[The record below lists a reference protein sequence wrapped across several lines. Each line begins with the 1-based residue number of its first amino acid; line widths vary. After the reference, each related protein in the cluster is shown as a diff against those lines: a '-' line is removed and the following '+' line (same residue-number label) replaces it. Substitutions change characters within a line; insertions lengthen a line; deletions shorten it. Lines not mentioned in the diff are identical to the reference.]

1 VLVSITQIAECLKK
15 LGYEELT
22 DIQRE
27 SLKHLLKG
35 KHAIIIAPT
44 GSGKT
49 EAAMFP
55 IMLRISAEKVE
66 PIAVIY
72 ITPLRALNRDLERR
86 LRLISE
92 CFELRV
98 AVRHGDTPGSL
109 RKHIAK
115 DPPHILITTPE
126 SLNYIL
132 LDDTLRDKLRNI
144 EFVVIDEYR
153 EMLES
158 KRGALLLTVLN
169 LLEEII
175 KKKFVKVALTAT
187 LSNIE
192 LAVKMLSS
200 GGDVTVIRDPGLKAF
215 KIEVVNP
222 TECASEECK
231 LICNEVDNYKLAS
244 RINTILSLAKKHKHI
259 LVFTNTR
266 TLAES
271 LNYLLRQLNSIHKFT
286 VEVHHGSLSKQHRE
300 NVERAFKERKINIL
314 VATSSLELGI
324 DIGHVEHVV
333 QYMSPRQAVRLVQ
346 RVGRSRHRIGEVS
359 EGTIIVTDNILHEL
373 EARVLTLRTISGDLE
388 EEYVIEKPL
397 DVLAYA
403 IALYVA
409 LNPNGVSIS
418 EFFETIKKIPLYSNL
433 EFDEYK
439 KVIEF
444 LSYTRVLSVHDSV
457 LKPTRKTKL
466 YLYTTSMIPSSREV
480 NVVDISSDKRIGVL
494 DEEYVVVNISPGDVL
509 ILAGRPWRVLNYND
523 RDAKLYVEPVSIELT
538 EAFIPHWEGENIP
551 VEYSTASKVGEALR
565 SIKAHIRNVENF
577 LPNVTS
583 EILEYVKDLGD
594 DITIY
599 VDYIKDF
606 KIVVINVFG
615 GSRVNN
621 AIRDIVRY
629 VLKSYFPYI
638 RFEIHSTSYA
648 IIIRFIDLID
658 EHIVEYIV
666 DTIRDLYKY
675 VTPEK
680 IRQIAMSSNTFLWRI
695 YQVGQRFGAISP
707 GTPTSRRLLEAFTET
722 VIGDEALKEVLF
734 RDYDIKSLRQLAER
748 IREGSIQITR
758 RIYNT
763 LQKHHAIIL
772 EYVEIPIIKELPTLD
787 KTTYLEKLMQRRVL
801 LICVKCGHTIEG
813 TVKEILSSMKD
824 YLCPKCGYA
833 TLTLV
838 KGDIEV
844 ELNILDKARRSLKLT
859 SNERR
864 IYEDLVTRSMLLY
877 RFKEKALLA
886 LAARGVSTS
895 EAGRILSRVF
905 SGADILEEIY
915 EAEKRFLRAGVFLK
929 K

>member
-1 VLVSITQIAECLKK
+1 MLVNITQIAECLKE

-22 DIQRE
+22 SIQRE
-27 SLKHLLKG
+27 SLKYLLKG
-35 KHAIIIAPT
+35 KHVIIIAPT

-55 IMLRISAEKVE
+55 IMLKISAEKSE
-66 PIAVIY
+66 PIAAIY

-86 LRLISE
+86 LKLISE
-92 CFELRV
+92 CFKLRV
-98 AVRHGDTPGSL
+98 AVRHGDTPSSL

-132 LDDTLRDKLRNI
+132 LDDTLREKLRNL

-158 KRGALLLTVLN
+158 KRGALLLTVLS
-169 LLEEII
+169 LLEKII
-175 KKKFVKVALTAT
+175 KKQFVRVALTAT

-192 LAVKMLSS
+192 LATKMLSLS
-200 GGDVTVIRDPGLKAF
+200 GDVTVIRDPSLRAF

-222 TECASEECK
+222 TECASEECR
-231 LICNEVDNYKLAS
+231 LICSEIDNCKLAA
-244 RINTILSLAKKHKHI
+244 RISTILDLAKRHRHV

-266 TLAES
+266 SLAES
-271 LNYLLRQLNSIHKFT
+271 LNYLLRRLGSIHELA
-286 VEVHHGSLSKQHRE
+286 VDVHHGSLSRQHRE
-300 NVERAFKERKINIL
+300 SVERAFKEGKINVL

-346 RVGRSRHRIGEVS
+346 RIGRSRHRIGEVS
-359 EGTIIVTDNILHEL
+359 EGTVIVTENILHEL
-373 EARVLTLRTISGDLE
+373 EARILTLRAIRGDLE
-388 EEYVIEKPL
+388 EECVLEKPL
-397 DVLAYA
+397 DVLAYV

-409 LNPNGVSIS
+409 LNPSGVYINDL
-418 EFFETIKKIPLYSNL
+418 FEIVRKTPLYSNL

-439 KVIEF
+439 RVIEF
-444 LSYTRVLSVHDSV
+444 LSYTRVINARDDV

-480 NVVDISSDKRIGVL
+480 NVIDISSDKRIGVL
-494 DEEYVVVNISPGDVL
+494 DEEYVVINISPGDGL
-509 ILAGRPWRVLNYND
+509 ILAGRPWRVLNYNEKD
-523 RDAKLYVEPVSIELT
+523 TKLYVEPAGVELA

-551 VEYSTASKVGEALR
+551 VEYSTASKVGETLR
-565 SIKAHIRNVENF
+565 SIKTHIRRAGDF
-577 LPNVTS
+577 LPNATS
-583 EILEYVKDLGD
+583 EILKYIKDLGD
-594 DITIY
+594 DIAIY
-599 VDYIKDF
+599 VDYIEEF
-606 KIVVINVFG
+606 KMVIASVFG

-638 RFEIHSTSYA
+638 RFEIHSIPYA
-648 IIIRFIDLID
+648 VIVRFIDPID

-666 DTIRDLYKY
+666 NTIRDLYKY

-680 IRQIAMSSNTFLWRI
+680 IRQIAISSNTLLWRI

-707 GTPTSRRLLEAFTET
+707 SVSISRRLLEAFVDT
-722 VIGDEALKEVLF
+722 VIGEEALKEVLL

-748 IREGSIQITR
+748 LLEGFVKVTR
-758 RIYNT
+758 RVYNT
-763 LQKHHAIIL
+763 LQKHHVAIL
-772 EYVEIPIIKELPTLD
+772 EYIEMPVVKELSALD
-787 KTTYLEKLMQRRVL
+787 KTTYLEKLMRRRVL
-801 LICVKCGHTIEG
+801 LICVRCGHTREG
-813 TVKEILSSMKD
+813 MVKEILNSVKE

-838 KGDIEV
+838 KGDVNV
-844 ELNILDKARRSLKLT
+844 ELSVLDKARRGLKLT
-859 SNERR
+859 SSERR
-864 IYEDLVTRSMLLY
+864 IYEDLVTRSTLLH

-915 EAEKRFLRAGVFLK
+915 EAEKRFLRAGIFSK
-929 K
+929 R

>member
-1 VLVSITQIAECLKK
+1 VLASITQIAECLKK

-22 DIQRE
+22 SVQHE
-27 SLKHLLKG
+27 SLKYLLKG
-35 KHAIIIAPT
+35 NHVIIIAPT

-55 IMLRISAEKVE
+55 IMLKISAEKAE

-86 LRLISE
+86 LKLISE
-92 CFELRV
+92 CFKLRV
-98 AVRHGDTPGSL
+98 AVRHGDTPSNL
-109 RKHIAK
+109 RKYIAK

-132 LDDTLRDKLRNI
+132 LDDTLREKLRNL

-158 KRGALLLTVLN
+158 KRGALLLTVLS
-169 LLEEII
+169 LLEKII
-175 KKKFVKVALTAT
+175 KKQFVRVALTAT

-192 LAVKMLSS
+192 LAIKMLSLS
-200 GGDVTVIRDPGLKAF
+200 GDVTVIRDPSLRAF

-222 TECASEECK
+222 TECASEECR
-231 LICNEVDNYKLAS
+231 LICSEIDNCKLAA
-244 RINTILSLAKKHKHI
+244 RINTILDLAKRYRHI

-271 LNYLLRQLNSIHKFT
+271 LNYLLRRLSSIHKLV
-286 VEVHHGSLSKQHRE
+286 VEVHHGSLSRQHRE
-300 NVERAFKERKINIL
+300 SVERAFKERKVNVL

-333 QYMSPRQAVRLVQ
+333 QYMSPRQAVRLIQ
-346 RVGRSRHRIGEVS
+346 RVGRSRHRIGEIS
-359 EGTIIVTDNILHEL
+359 EGTIIITENILHEL
-373 EARVLTLRTISGDLE
+373 EARILTLRAIRGDLE

-409 LNPNGVSIS
+409 LNPNGVPVNDL
-418 EFFETIKKIPLYSNL
+418 FEIIKKTPLYSNL

-439 KVIEF
+439 RVIEF
-444 LSYTRVLSVHDSV
+444 LSYTRVLNMHDEI

-466 YLYTTSMIPSSREV
+466 YLYITSMIPSSREV
-480 NVVDISSDKRIGVL
+480 NVIDISSDKRIGVL
-494 DEEYVVVNISPGDVL
+494 DEEYVVINISPGDGL
-509 ILAGRPWRVLNYND
+509 ILAGRPWRVLNYNEKD
-523 RDAKLYVEPVSIELT
+523 TKLYVEPVSLELT

-551 VEYSTASKVGEALR
+551 VEYTTASKVGEALR
-565 SIKAHIRNVENF
+565 SIKAHIRGVNDF
-577 LPNVTS
+577 LSNATN
-583 EILEYVKDLGD
+583 EILEYIKDFSD
-594 DITIY
+594 DTITY
-599 VDYIKDF
+599 VDYIEDF
-606 KIVVINVFG
+606 KIVIVGIFG

-629 VLKSYFPYI
+629 VLRSYFPYI
-638 RFEIHSTSYA
+638 KFEIHSTPYA
-648 IIIRFIDLID
+648 IVVRFIDPID
-658 EHIVEYIV
+658 EHMVEYIV
-666 DTIRDLYKY
+666 NTIRDLYKY
-675 VTPEK
+675 VTPER
-680 IRQIAMSSNTFLWRI
+680 IRQVAMSSNTLLWRI
-695 YQVGQRFGAISP
+695 YQVGQRFGAIPP
-707 GTPTSRRLLEAFTET
+707 GMPISKKLLEAFIDT

-734 RDYDIKSLRQLAER
+734 RDYDVKSLRQLAER
-748 IREGSIQITR
+748 ILEGSVKVIR
-758 RIYNT
+758 RTYNT
-763 LQKHHAIIL
+763 LQKHHTVIL
-772 EYVEIPIIKELPTLD
+772 EYIEMPFIKELPTLD
-787 KTTYLEKLMQRRVL
+787 KTTYLEKLMRRRVL
-801 LICVKCGHTIEG
+801 LVCIRCEHAIEG
-813 TVKEILSSMKD
+813 TVKEILSSVKE

-838 KGDIEV
+838 KGDVNV
-844 ELNILDKARRSLKLT
+844 ELSILDKARKGLKLT
-859 SNERR
+859 SSERR
-864 IYEDLVTRSMLLY
+864 IYEDLVTRSTLLY

-915 EAEKRFLRAGVFLK
+915 EAEKRFLRAGIFLK
-929 K
+929 R